1 MPDVFIALEEAA
13 AFESV
18 SYKTLTQRIYRN
30 PQQYKTKSQAREG
43 GGKDQ
48 VLISTSSLS
57 AKARKAWRAAQKVE
71 GSEVIIDKRAQ
82 EAVPWYVTADL
93 NQYTEANK
101 KRFYEAVE
109 LAARVQDFI
118 DYDGPDRTGYAER
131 YALGLGISPQSL
143 YRYMKNVLEANAWAL
158 KLEKEDGKSRDYF
171 RALALCRK
179 PKETG
184 TFPSLTDEQK
194 AIIENIWFDKR
205 FAANLGTIE
214 MLYERFELEAERRE
228 WEEYPSIK
236 TVARYI
242 KFLMGQRGAE
252 SARFLAANGTR
263 EWKNKRM
270 MKGKRDATSLQVMEY
285 VVGDEHTFDFWVQWT
300 APNGKIKA
308 VRPKLV
314 AWLDMRSRA
323 IIGDVACVNAN
334 SQTLKESLV
343 KMIYSNPGGV
353 PHILHVDN
361 GKDYTA
367 KAMTGQNRKHRKI
380 DLDFAFDSETVGF
393 YQSIGIQEVG
403 RSLPYQP
410 WDKPIER
417 FFSTV
422 CSKFSKW
429 FESYTGTLT
438 GSKTYAKRQKDI
450 DQMLERGEL
459 LTMEEFFEVW
469 TEWKNTK
476 YHTRKHRGLSDA
488 GEKWVTP
495 IELFENGPRYSDL
508 SDMEFGEMF
517 SAGISDAVRA
527 FKTSG
532 SGMAQA
538 IQNLG
543 ASATTAQVPLE
554 EQLSVLG
561 MLQATMGG
569 AEAGT
574 KYKAFLR
581 SATKG
586 GEALGLKFTDANNQ
600 LLSMPEILDILRGK
614 FGETM
619 DAAEKMELQKAF
631 GDTEAVA
638 LIDLMYNKVGDLQDN
653 IVNMYGSLGK
663 GVSVT
668 EQMASAI
675 QETEP
680 ERFERLKQRIH
691 NVTESIGNSLLPTV
705 NDLMSKG
712 EGVLTKVG
720 SWIEKNQ
727 ELVKV
732 IMLIVLAVGGF
743 LAVGGTLIALISG
756 VGLVVTK
763 TVSAFKI
770 LKGGFALARGALTPL
785 ISSVWSFTAALLANP
800 VTWVVIGIVA
810 LIAALV
816 LLYNKCEWFRNAV
829 NSVIN
834 FFKGTLTAVG
844 SVAKSV
850 FEGIGNVIG
859 SVMDAAKATVSEKL
873 SNIKT
878 AYEEHGGGISGVA
891 AAAMEA
897 VKGWYTA
904 GYTFIDNLTGGK
916 LSEIREKF
924 STAMSN
930 IVQGISQKFTDARTA
945 FSNGLNNIKNAV
957 SGAVTWFFESGKRI
971 VSTFANG
978 IKSAFSSAVEA
989 VKGGLQKIRNLLP
1002 FSDAKEGPLSTLTLS
1017 GQRTMTTYAHGLTLA
1032 GDAPAEAMNKSLQ
1045 QVQGALDRKP
1055 EKKIDLGGGK
1065 KDKDE
1070 SSDEGGS
1077 GKGKQVIIHKLLVPV
1092 DLKKIKDLQQLL
1104 ALLQEV
1110 EDYAA
1115 ANEDGEPGDDED
1127 AAPAP
1132 A

>member
-1 MPDVFIALEEAA
+1 MPDVFITLEEAA
-13 AFESV
+13 TFESV
-18 SYKTLTQRIYRN
+18 KYNTLVQRMKRN
-30 PQQYKTKSQAREG
+30 PEQYRTQAQAQEG
-43 GGKDQ
+43 GGKDRT
-48 VLISTSSLS
+48 LISTSSLS

-367 KAMTGQNRKHRKI
+367 EVMTGENRKNRKHRKI

-495 IELFENGPRYSDL
+495 IEMFENGPR
-508 SDMEFGEMF
+508 
-517 SAGISDAVRA
+517 
-527 FKTSG
+527 
-532 SGMAQA
+532 
-538 IQNLG
+538 
-543 ASATTAQVPLE
+543 
-554 EQLSVLG
+554 
-561 MLQATMGG
+561 
-569 AEAGT
+569 
-574 KYKAFLR
+574 
-581 SATKG
+581 
-586 GEALGLKFTDANNQ
+586 
-600 LLSMPEILDILRGK
+600 
-614 FGETM
+614 
-619 DAAEKMELQKAF
+619 
-631 GDTEAVA
+631 
-638 LIDLMYNKVGDLQDN
+638 
-653 IVNMYGSLGK
+653 
-663 GVSVT
+663 
-668 EQMASAI
+668 
-675 QETEP
+675 
-680 ERFERLKQRIH
+680 
-691 NVTESIGNSLLPTV
+691 
-705 NDLMSKG
+705 
-712 EGVLTKVG
+712 
-720 SWIEKNQ
+720 
-727 ELVKV
+727 
-732 IMLIVLAVGGF
+732 
-743 LAVGGTLIALISG
+743 
-756 VGLVVTK
+756 
-763 TVSAFKI
+763 
-770 LKGGFALARGALTPL
+770 
-785 ISSVWSFTAALLANP
+785 
-800 VTWVVIGIVA
+800 
-810 LIAALV
+810 
-816 LLYNKCEWFRNAV
+816 
-829 NSVIN
+829 
-834 FFKGTLTAVG
+834 
-844 SVAKSV
+844 
-850 FEGIGNVIG
+850 
-859 SVMDAAKATVSEKL
+859 
-873 SNIKT
+873 
-878 AYEEHGGGISGVA
+878 
-891 AAAMEA
+891 
-897 VKGWYTA
+897 
-904 GYTFIDNLTGGK
+904 
-916 LSEIREKF
+916 
-924 STAMSN
+924 
-930 IVQGISQKFTDARTA
+930 
-945 FSNGLNNIKNAV
+945 
-957 SGAVTWFFESGKRI
+957 
-971 VSTFANG
+971 
-978 IKSAFSSAVEA
+978 
-989 VKGGLQKIRNLLP
+989 
-1002 FSDAKEGPLSTLTLS
+1002 
-1017 GQRTMTTYAHGLTLA
+1017 
-1032 GDAPAEAMNKSLQ
+1032 
-1045 QVQGALDRKP
+1045 
-1055 EKKIDLGGGK
+1055 
-1065 KDKDE
+1065 
-1070 SSDEGGS
+1070 
-1077 GKGKQVIIHKLLVPV
+1077 
-1092 DLKKIKDLQQLL
+1092 
-1104 ALLQEV
+1104 
-1110 EDYAA
+1110 
-1115 ANEDGEPGDDED
+1115 
-1127 AAPAP
+1127 
-1132 A
+1132 